1 MELSQAS
8 QLVAALAGQT
18 QGDQRFYFPKEMIDP
33 NIQNHYDLFGETYQE
48 FAKHIR
54 NGALIKPSH

>member
-1 MELSQAS
+1 MELSKAS
-8 QLVAALAGQT
+8 QLVAALAGQP

-33 NIQNHYDLFGETYQE
+33 ALQNHYDLFWDTYQE

-54 NGALIKPSH
+54 NGALINTNN